1 MRLRRACRLT
11 FPALAHLFIA
21 FLGCPTAAYM
31 LALRDEASAFPY
43 LQNALTNKRISWQDG
58 YSLELLTTCRFVR
71 ITRRGIRCIP
81 PSMDPI
87 DGWEDGWLSLH
98 CQPDADSLCRSTRDG
113 GKQRI
118 FPSDNAVYV
127 SEPFVDACTNG
138 QGRVVTRDNGRN
150 DTSLCDLVDGNRDV
164 VFDPITNRL
173 YWRDLGEAG
182 WLYIISSFLILVIVI
197 LICESLVK
205 HDRDAGQ
212 EGPQGKQSTQ
222 PLSQSPET
230 VGSPG
235 ETPATSLTHNLVAT
249 LLLVITSIMMW
260 ANADQ
265 RFHALI
271 TYQDQLV
278 FIATLVYIL
287 ICGGIWVFFL
297 VTYATADLP
306 TSQRYGLNCMIA
318 GVYFAISVIY
328 GSSDHIYSIGFF
340 FVLVFRALQ
349 KMFETPLVDSGIEN
363 GDDTQHGPLQKIMI
377 IFDIVF
383 LLIVYTF
390 GFSLQFHNA
399 GDSLLYAAT
408 LFTVAFVIALYW
420 SRAQTA
426 S

>member
-1 MRLRRACRLT
+1 
-11 FPALAHLFIA
+11 
-21 FLGCPTAAYM
+21 M

-87 DGWEDGWLSLH
+87 DGWENGWLSLH

-127 SEPFVDACTNG
+127 SEPFVNVCTNG
-138 QGRVVTRDNGRN
+138 QGRVVTNKDGRN
-150 DTSLCDLVDGNRDV
+150 DTSLCDLVDGNRDI

-212 EGPQGKQSTQ
+212 EDSQENQPQ
-222 PLSQSPET
+222 PET
-230 VGSPG
+230 AVLPE

-249 LLLVITSIMMW
+249 LVLVITSIMMW

-287 ICGGIWVFFL
+287 VCGGIWVFFL
-297 VTYATADLP
+297 IKSTTEDLP
-306 TSQRYGLNCMIA
+306 KSQRYGLNCMIA
-318 GVYFAISVIY
+318 GVYFAISVMY

-349 KMFETPLVDSGIEN
+349 KMFETPLADSGTTISTTE
-363 GDDTQHGPLQKIMI
+363 TQHVPLQKIMI
-377 IFDIVF
+377 VLDIIF

-426 S
+426 

>member
-1 MRLRRACRLT
+1 
-11 FPALAHLFIA
+11 
-21 FLGCPTAAYM
+21 M

-87 DGWEDGWLSLH
+87 DGWENGWLSLH

-118 FPSDNAVYV
+118 FPSDGTVYV
-127 SEPFVDACTNG
+127 SEPFVDVCSNG
-138 QGRVVTRDNGRN
+138 QGRVVTNKDGRN
-150 DTSLCDLVDGNRDV
+150 DTSLCDLVDGNRDI

-182 WLYIISSFLILVIVI
+182 WLYIISSFLILLIVI

-205 HDRDAGQ
+205 HDREAQENAQGGPSKNQTTATSTETEKDA
-212 EGPQGKQSTQ
+212 S
-222 PLSQSPET
+222 
-230 VGSPG
+230 
-235 ETPATSLTHNLVAT
+235 ATSLTHNLVAT

-278 FIATLVYIL
+278 FIATSVYIL
-287 ICGGIWVFFL
+287 VCGGIWVFFL
-297 VTYATADLP
+297 ATSSTQDLP
-306 TSQRYGLNCMIA
+306 KSQRYGLNCMIA
-318 GVYFAISVIY
+318 GVYFAISVMY

-349 KMFETPLVDSGIEN
+349 KMFETPLADSGN
-363 GDDTQHGPLQKIMI
+363 TSAGNTQHVLLQKIMI

-426 S
+426 

>member
-1 MRLRRACRLT
+1 MRLWKVCRIAYPT
-11 FPALAHLFIA
+11 LAYSLVT
-21 FLGCPTAAYM
+21 LLSCTCPTDAYM
-31 LALRDEASAFPY
+31 LALRDEVSAFPY
-43 LQNALTNKRISWQDG
+43 LHNALTNKRISWKDG

-87 DGWEDGWLSLH
+87 NGWEDGWLSLH

-118 FPSDNAVYV
+118 FPSDETVYV
-127 SEPFVDACTNG
+127 SEPYMDVCSNG
-138 QGRVVTRDNGRN
+138 QGRIVTHKDGKN
-150 DTSLCDLVDGNRDV
+150 DTSLCDLVDGNRDI
-164 VFDPITNRL
+164 VFDPTTNHL
-173 YWRDLGEAG
+173 YWKDLGEAG
-182 WLYIISSFLILVIVI
+182 WLYIVSSFLILVIVI

-205 HDRDAGQ
+205 PDHEAQ
-212 EGPQGKQSTQ
+212 SEEKQITTSKNQSTTKVRTKVE
-222 PLSQSPET
+222 ET
-230 VGSPG
+230 D
-235 ETPATSLTHNLVAT
+235 ATSLLHNLVAT
-249 LLLVITSIMMW
+249 SLLLIASIMML

-265 RFHALI
+265 RFHTLI
-271 TYQDQLV
+271 TSQDQLV

-287 ICGGIWVFFL
+287 CCGGIWVWFL
-297 VTYATADLP
+297 VTKSTTTLP
-306 TSQRYGLNCMIA
+306 QSQRHGLNCMIS
-318 GVYFAISVIY
+318 GVYFAVSVMY

-340 FVLVFRALQ
+340 FLLVFRVLQ
-349 KMFETPLVDSGIEN
+349 KMFETLSSEN
-363 GDDTQHGPLQKIMI
+363 QWEIHVICSKIMI
-377 IFDIVF
+377 MFDILF

-420 SRAQTA
+420 SRASA

>member
-1 MRLRRACRLT
+1 MRLWKVCRIAYPT
-11 FPALAHLFIA
+11 LAYSLVT
-21 FLGCPTAAYM
+21 LLSCTCPTDAYM
-31 LALRDEASAFPY
+31 LALRDEVSAFPY
-43 LQNALTNKRISWQDG
+43 LHNALTNKRISWKDG

-81 PSMDPI
+81 PSMDPLN
-87 DGWEDGWLSLH
+87 GWEDGWLSLH

-118 FPSDNAVYV
+118 FPSDETVYV
-127 SEPFVDACTNG
+127 SEPYMDVCSNG
-138 QGRVVTRDNGRN
+138 QGRIVTHKDGKN
-150 DTSLCDLVDGNRDV
+150 DTSLCDLVDGNRDI
-164 VFDPITNRL
+164 VFDPTTNHL

-182 WLYIISSFLILVIVI
+182 WLYIVSSFLILVIVI

-205 HDRDAGQ
+205 PDHEAEPENTSNTDRN
-212 EGPQGKQSTQ
+212 KQSTRTAQ
-222 PLSQSPET
+222 NNVEET
-230 VGSPG
+230 D
-235 ETPATSLTHNLVAT
+235 ATSLLHNLVAT
-249 LLLVITSIMMW
+249 SLLLITSVMMW

-265 RFHALI
+265 RFHKLI
-271 TYQDQLV
+271 TSQDQLV

-287 ICGGIWVFFL
+287 CCGGIWVWLL
-297 VTYATADLP
+297 VTESTDKLP
-306 TSQRYGLNCMIA
+306 QSQRHGLNCMIS
-318 GVYFAISVIY
+318 GVYFAVSVMY

-340 FVLVFRALQ
+340 FVLVFRVLQ
-349 KMFETPLVDSGIEN
+349 KMFETLLSHKLCDIHDICS
-363 GDDTQHGPLQKIMI
+363 KIMI
-377 IFDIVF
+377 MFDILF

-420 SRAQTA
+420 SRAST